1 MCAYFAV
8 GVPRVL
14 RCLPAHAGG
23 ASEAVVSLA
32 FTDCGSQLLAV
43 VTTSTV
49 QVWGGGQARAAAR
62 VRARAGVSRRLA
74 GLTRASL

>member
-1 MCAYFAV
+1 MAYFAV

-14 RCLPAHAGG
+14 RCLPARAGG

-49 QVWGGGQARAAAR
+49 QVWGGGQARAAACS
-62 VRARAGVSRRLA
+62 AQA
-74 GLTRASL
+74 